1 MRQSGNLKSAV
12 FLDRDGVVNESL
24 IRGNKPFSPRRLD
37 EVVILEGVRQAVSV
51 LQSIGLIVVVVTNQP
66 DIAHGFITRRLV
78 NKINSMISTETGI
91 EHFYVCEHKAE
102 DSCECRKPRPGL
114 LKRAA
119 FELSLS
125 LSSSYLVGDRWK
137 DIDAGQQV
145 GCECFF
151 IDYDYSE
158 SRPKPP
164 FTTVSSLLEA
174 TTLILERENDK

>member
-1 MRQSGNLKSAV
+1 MRQSGKLKSAV
-12 FLDRDGVVNESL
+12 FLDRDGVVNETL

-37 EVVILEGVRQAVSV
+37 EVVILEGVRQAVS
-51 LQSIGLIVVVVTNQP
+51 LLKSNGLIVVVATNQP
-66 DIAHGFITRRLV
+66 DVAHGYITKSLV
-78 NKINSMISTETGI
+78 NQINSMISTETGI

-102 DSCECRKPRPGL
+102 DLCDCRKPRPGL
-114 LKRAA
+114 LKIAA
-119 FELSLS
+119 DDLGLS

-151 IDYDYSE
+151 IDYEYSE
-158 SRPKPP
+158 ARPNPP
-164 FTTVSSLLEA
+164 FSTVSSLLEA